1 MQPPSP
7 TGSFTFSNL
16 FTDLP
21 GTANTG
27 TPFASFLLGQVQQF
41 SIDLQSDEIRNRAW
55 FAESFVQDDWRLSDR
70 LVVNGGLRY
79 TLNFPVGRGA
89 RPGGGVQPGRPSS
102 SSSSAAMDSRARR
115 GSCTN

>member
-1 MQPPSP
+1 MTQIADTITSAKGRHTLRAGADLRWERLNVVQPPSP

-41 SIDLQSDEIRNRAW
+41 SIDLQQDEIRNRAW
-55 FAESFVQDDWRLSDR
+55 FAEAFVQDDWR
-70 LVVNGGLRY
+70 V
-79 TLNFPVGRGA
+79 A
-89 RPGGGVQPGRPSS
+89 APGGERRPSLHPELS
-102 SSSSAAMDSRARR
+102 V
-115 GSCTN
+115 G